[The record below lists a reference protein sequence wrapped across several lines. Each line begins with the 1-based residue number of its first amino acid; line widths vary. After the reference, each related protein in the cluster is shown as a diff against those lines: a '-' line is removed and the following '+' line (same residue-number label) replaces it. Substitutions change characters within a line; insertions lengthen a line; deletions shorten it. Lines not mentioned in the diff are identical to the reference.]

1 LLTAEIEN
9 KESRIESKEWRIE
22 LFAAAVDEK
31 GKQEVFVALEL
42 VA

>member
-1 LLTAEIEN
+1 MRNECE
-9 KESRIESKEWRIE
+9 EWRIE
-22 LFAAAVDEK
+22 LFAAADDEK